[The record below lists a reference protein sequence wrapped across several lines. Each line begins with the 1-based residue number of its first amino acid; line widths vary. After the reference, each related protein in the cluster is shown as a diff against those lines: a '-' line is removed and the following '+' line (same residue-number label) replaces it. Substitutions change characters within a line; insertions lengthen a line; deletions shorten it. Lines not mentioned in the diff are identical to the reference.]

1 MKEIRKN
8 GKHEKNPVLMGILSA
23 VGVAAGILL
32 IELVFSLI
40 RKQNFGDQFRDPV
53 TLIILIVGSIA
64 SSISTYLKT
73 KNEISGKKG

>member
-1 MKEIRKN
+1 MESMK
-8 GKHEKNPVLMGILSA
+8 KNPVLMGILSA

-64 SSISTYLKT
+64 SGISTYLKT